1 MMWTQNS
8 ILLREADAVYI
19 RFRSDKINEDGW
31 FHKGLSRLED
41 RGVPEGMW
49 EHEFVPPFGQSGSRL
64 DPIRGSALGV
74 LSA

>member
-31 FHKGLSRLED
+31 SHRVSASSRTVACLREC
-41 RGVPEGMW
+41 GSTIA
-49 EHEFVPPFGQSGSRL
+49 PPFGQSGSRL
-64 DPIRGSALGV
+64 APIRASALGV